1 MISAYHIILF
11 QSINKI
17 WKGNVFRKL
26 FLLLLLL
33 FLKLG
38 LRRAQRQV
46 LEIGLASISPKGVG
60 RDKRSQEKTNQL
72 EGKTGQHLLM
82 IGLCVGGG

>member
-1 MISAYHIILF
+1 MHITLYVLF
-11 QSINKI
+11 QNVNKI

-38 LRRAQRQV
+38 LRTVQRQV
-46 LEIGLASISPKGVG
+46 LERGLASISPRGVD
-60 RDKRSQEKTNQL
+60 RDKRSQEKTYQL
-72 EGKTGQHLLM
+72 GGKTVVNT
-82 IGLCVGGG
+82 CS

>member
-1 MISAYHIILF
+1 MLITLYVLF
-11 QSINKI
+11 QNINKI

-26 FLLLLLL
+26 LLLFLLL

-38 LRRAQRQV
+38 LRRVQRQV
-46 LEIGLASISPKGVG
+46 LEIGLASINPRGVD

-72 EGKTGQHLLM
+72 EGKT
-82 IGLCVGGG
+82 VGNTCS